1 MTKIRDLRNAQQAQA
16 IAIEETNSQAPQI
29 AIASSL
35 IMFKSLK
42 LEKLKLYKSLSV
54 SEHIIWFC
62 EIDINMMR
70 FLTYFTTNKNKILYC
85 MLFLENDVVTQWY
98 SRTSND
104 AKLKSEIFEE
114 FRQFLLNLIANL
126 ANRRLLVYERWKNA
140 RQKLDQ
146 KVIAFKRYLNEL
158 KTHLLSLLE
167 KHRIYMF
174 LAKLKSNL
182 KVKILGINNVLNIR
196 DELLA
201 IIIM

>member
-1 MTKIRDLRNAQQAQA
+1 
-16 IAIEETNSQAPQI
+16 
-29 AIASSL
+29 
-35 IMFKSLK
+35 
-42 LEKLKLYKSLSV
+42 
-54 SEHIIWFC
+54 
-62 EIDINMMR
+62 
-70 FLTYFTTNKNKILYC
+70 
-85 MLFLENDVVTQWY
+85 
-98 SRTSND
+98 
-104 AKLKSEIFEE
+104 
-114 FRQFLLNLIANL
+114 LNLIANL

>member
-1 MTKIRDLRNAQQAQA
+1 
-16 IAIEETNSQAPQI
+16 
-29 AIASSL
+29 
-35 IMFKSLK
+35 
-42 LEKLKLYKSLSV
+42 
-54 SEHIIWFC
+54 
-62 EIDINMMR
+62 MR
-70 FLTYFTTNKNKILYC
+70 FLTYFTTNKDKILYC
-85 MLFLENDVVTQWY
+85 MLFLENNIVTQWY

-104 AKLKSEIFEE
+104 AKLKSKTFEE
-114 FRQFLLNLIANL
+114 FKQFLLNLIVDL
-126 ANRRLLVYERWKNA
+126 ANCRLLAYERWKNA